1 MSPDQSAPNEQ
12 VTEWGPGHSSRRF
25 SAGAIASLSG
35 VALLVIFMLQNR
47 ERVAFDFLW
56 WSLTWPLWLVILVSA
71 LVGAL
76 VWFGLGV
83 IRRHKRRKERR
94 EDRRG

>member
-1 MSPDQSAPNEQ
+1 MPTEQPQGGEQ
-12 VTEWGPGHSSRRF
+12 VTVWGPGSARRL
-25 SAGAIASLSG
+25 SGGAIASLSG

-47 ERVAFDFLW
+47 ERVPFDFLW
-56 WSLTWPLWLVILVSA
+56 WTLTWPLWLLILVSA

-83 IRRHKRRKERR
+83 IRRHNRRKQRR
-94 EDRRG
+94 ADRRG